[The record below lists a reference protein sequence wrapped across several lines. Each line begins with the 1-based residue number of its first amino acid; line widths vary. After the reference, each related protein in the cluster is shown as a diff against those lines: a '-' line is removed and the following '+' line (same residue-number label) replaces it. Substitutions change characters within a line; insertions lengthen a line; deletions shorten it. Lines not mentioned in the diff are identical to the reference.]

1 MSAEDLESVNMHEA
15 KTHLS
20 KLVARVEAG
29 EQLMITRAGKP
40 AAKLVPVALAKP
52 GERKLGG
59 WEGKFD
65 VPSPEEWAAMK
76 RETAREFEGEIFPSD
91 EGPRRDD

>member
-1 MSAEDLESVNMHEA
+1 MASDDLKTVNMHEA

-20 KLVARVEAG
+20 KLVARVEGG
-29 EQLMITRAGKP
+29 EQIMITRAGKP
-40 AAKLVPVALAKP
+40 AAKLVPIPRATP
-52 GERKLGG
+52 GKRKLGG

-65 VPSPEEWAAMK
+65 VPSPEEWAEMK

-91 EGPRRDD
+91 EDLWRGD